1 MFKFLIV
8 YKQKSSTRNTEDI
21 CDLAISIIL
30 KSLLTQQN
38 KIQNKKRYFSDII
51 CFFFISFFMSILI
64 TFWKL
69 NWDTILCKLEK
80 YKNNLFRWFK
90 ENHMKAND
98 DKCYLLITIE
108 NSVSV
113 NTDGSNVKN
122 KREKKITRHKV

>member
-1 MFKFLIV
+1 MCKFLIIYIKKGV
-8 YKQKSSTRNTEDI
+8 TRNTEDI

-38 KIQNKKRYFSDII
+38 NIQNKKRHNFLDII
-51 CFFFISFFMSILI
+51 CFFFISFFTSILI

-69 NWDTILCKLEK
+69 NWDTILSKLEK
-80 YKNNLFRWFK
+80 YKNNLLRWFK

-98 DKCYLLITIE
+98 DKCYFLITIE

-113 NTDGSNVKN
+113 NTDGSNAKN
-122 KREKKITRHKV
+122 CSA